1 MTSAFP
7 NGDGEQDP
15 RPKRKLIPD
24 AIAIPAEILARHR
37 ARVLDPATAVRPQD
51 GTRPMSTVYR
61 TDTMLVPAGDIRE
74 LQPDPEGN
82 VQGEINSWLARI
94 GLELRPSTDE
104 DWNQVV
110 DNLPP
115 KTGVPVPLLR
125 RRGEAADR
133 APDPWAALTVLRDGL
148 GERVEH
154 YGLDHLVWSSSLTV
168 EGAPVSHGPSVGT
181 PVSHGPSV
189 GGGIALST
197 GSRDPVAV
205 LMPRPVRPD
214 PSTLAGDRRPVVAVL
229 DTGIAGHP
237 WWDDQNPAD
246 PIIEVSQEFQDLL
259 AAYEVG
265 LPSMVEPTPLA
276 SPYEVADEFEPLL
289 GLFDSHA
296 GHGTFVSGLVHQLC
310 PAAKI
315 LSLRVLH
322 SDGFSTEGSIII
334 ALSWLLDRV
343 KSGKPEKMI
352 DVVSL
357 SLGFYPETA
366 DPAQVQQVRTILEEL
381 TDLGVLVVAA
391 AGNDATTRPFAPAA
405 WGFGPGSAASGIPLL
420 SAVGAR
426 NAPGYTTAAFS
437 NWGEWITAW
446 APGNALVSTVPVTWQ
461 GAGGASIVYADAA
474 GLGPDVRTAPDP
486 DDLRTGF
493 AVWAGTS
500 FATPVIAGLLA
511 AALSKQESCGADAAT
526 ESVELDRARRALE
539 AMEAELVSRGW
550 KKPPGDKESVKGSAN
565 GSTP

>member
-7 NGDGEQDP
+7 NGDGEQT

-74 LQPDPEGN
+74 LHPDPEGN
-82 VQGEINSWLARI
+82 VQGEVNSWLARI

-104 DWNQVV
+104 AWNETIN
-110 DNLPP
+110 NLPP
-115 KTGVPVPLLR
+115 KVGVPVPLLR
-125 RRGEAADR
+125 RRGEAAER

-148 GERVEH
+148 GDRVQH

-168 EGAPVSHGPSVGT
+168 EGTPVSHGPSVGT
-181 PVSHGPSV
+181 PVSHGPSLA
-189 GGGIALST
+189 GGLTLST

-205 LMPRPVRPD
+205 LMPQPVRPD

-237 WWDDQNPAD
+237 WWDGQNPAD

-259 AAYEVG
+259 AAYEAG
-265 LPSMVEPTPLA
+265 LPSMVEPSPLD

-289 GLFDSHA
+289 GLLDSHA

-322 SDGFSTEGSIII
+322 SDGFSTEGAIII

-343 KSGKPEKMI
+343 KSGKPEKMV
-352 DVVSL
+352 DVISL

-366 DPAQVQQVRTILEEL
+366 DPTQVQQVRTIIEEL
-381 TDLGVLVVAA
+381 TGLGVLVVAA

-405 WGFGPGSAASGIPLL
+405 WGLGPGSAVNGVELL

-426 NAPGYTTAAFS
+426 NAAGYTTAAFS
-437 NWGEWITAW
+437 NWGEWVTAW
-446 APGNALVSTVPVTWQ
+446 APGNAMVSTVPVTWE
-461 GAGGASIVYADAA
+461 GAGGASIVYDDAA
-474 GLGPDVRTAPDP
+474 GLGPDLRTAPDP
-486 DDLRTGF
+486 DDLRSGF

-511 AALSKQESCGADAAT
+511 AALTTEQACGADAVAKLGVVP
-526 ESVELDRARRALE
+526 EVDRARRAQE
-539 AMEAELVSRGW
+539 ATEAELFRRGW
-550 KKPPGDKESVKGSAN
+550 KKRPTDKGSA
-565 GSTP
+565 S